1 MFVIIIAGIFFWCSS
16 FEHLLNLAFWSKTE
30 PLLRH
35 IILITRTKRFFSVE
49 APLIAEENKTKEKD
63 TSSLNV
69 AYKQAVNSIALL
81 TGGCANIYI
90 FIFWCQSVVAVAVVA
105 VVTVLQENT

>member
-1 MFVIIIAGIFFWCSS
+1 MFVKIIAGIFFGCSP
-16 FEHLLNLAFWSKTE
+16 FDRLLNLAFWSKTE

-35 IILITRTKRFFSVE
+35 IILITRTRRFFSVE
-49 APLIAEENKTKEKD
+49 APLITEENKTKEID
-63 TSSLNV
+63 TNYLNV

-81 TGGCANIYI
+81 AGGCANIYI

-105 VVTVLQENT
+105 VVAVLQENT